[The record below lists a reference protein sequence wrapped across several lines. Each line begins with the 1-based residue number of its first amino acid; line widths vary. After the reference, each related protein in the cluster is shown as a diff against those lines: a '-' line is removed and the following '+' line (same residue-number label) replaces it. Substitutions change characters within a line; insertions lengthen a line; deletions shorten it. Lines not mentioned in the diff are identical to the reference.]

1 MILMIEMNNDCDDD
15 DDDDDHYDSLSI
27 YHPSSSTSLR

>member
-1 MILMIEMNNDCDDD
+1 MMILMIEMNNDCDDD

-27 YHPSSSTSLR
+27 YHPSSPSS